1 MPVSWPGDCA
11 CRLRHAALMA
21 AVVSAPWSVAW
32 AQVKPPPKPPP
43 AMPGMP
49 GMGADSSKKKE
60 AATAAMDMPGMQGD
74 SMAMA
79 MPIPMPKGMPMIPG
93 LMGLTPPVTPFLPGA
108 GVDAAALPAAKPSK
122 MVPLRDGDTLDLT
135 AMLVRRTV
143 RGHTFVMYGFNGQVP
158 GPLIRVRQDATIT
171 VRFHNRIDLPST
183 VHWHGV
189 RLDNR
194 NDGVPDLTQKAV
206 EPGGD
211 FVYHVHFPDAGI
223 YWYHPHVREDIEQ
236 AMGLFGNMLV
246 DSPDPDYYSPVN
258 REQALVLDDLLVHGD
273 SLIPFGLEGPDYV
286 LMGRVGNV
294 LLVNGEAR
302 YALTASTGEVIRF
315 HFTNVSSSR
324 TYNVSFGGAPM
335 KVVASDV
342 SRFEREER
350 VTSVVLAPAERY
362 VVEVRFPRAGQYAL
376 VNAVQA
382 INHYKGEIE
391 PEVDTLGAI
400 TVNPTTATPDYGAQF
415 ATLRHNEAVT
425 RDVDR
430 YRPYFDKPPDK
441 RITLT
446 VQTNGLPLATVQ
458 FMTIDT
464 AYFAPVE
471 WVDGMPDMNWLST
484 SKQVR
489 WILRDDDTGRENM
502 DIDWHVPQGSVVKAP
517 DFQRSEVIPSDAA
530 PDPSAR
536 PADAGG
542 VAGRC
547 SHEEPRVEGHRHHP
561 GRVHGRPPHRR
572 VEPRGVD
579 APLPHRRA
587 PGCGDDGGVARGPGG
602 GERRS
607 IAGARWSGGCDSD
620 PARHRRRCRVTR
632 AASSG
637 IPARSGVAAR
647 RRDGLRGTLHGV
659 DVVATRGPR
668 SRRRR
673 THGDRGLARL
683 GRRARGRDLRHRVAS
698 DDREAP
704 EPGWGTRVARIRVE
718 PVRHAGRAWRR
729 VG

>member
-1 MPVSWPGDCA
+1 MIPVSRPGDIA
-11 CRLRHAALMA
+11 CRLRHAAIVA
-21 AVVSAPWSVAW
+21 AVVSAPWSVAL

-43 AMPGMP
+43 TMPGMPGMP

-60 AATAAMDMPGMQGD
+60 AVPDSMDMPGMQRGG
-74 SMAMA
+74 MAIP
-79 MPIPMPKGMPMIPG
+79 MPIPMPAGMPMIPG

-108 GVDAAALPAAKPSK
+108 GTDAAVLPMVKPSQ
-122 MVPLRDGDTLDLT
+122 MAQMHDGDTLDLT
-135 AMLVRRTV
+135 AMLVRRTI

-158 GPLIRVRQDATIT
+158 GPLIRVRQNATIT

-183 VHWHGV
+183 VHWHGI

-194 NDGVPDLTQKAV
+194 SDGVPDLTQKAV

-211 FVYHVHFPDAGI
+211 YVYTVHFPDAGI

-246 DSPDPDYYSPVN
+246 DSPDPDYYSPAN

-294 LLVNGEAR
+294 LLVNGETR
-302 YALTASTGEVIRF
+302 YTLSAKAGEVVRF
-315 HFTNVSSSR
+315 HLTNVSSSR
-324 TYNVSFGGAPM
+324 TWNVSFGGAPM

-350 VTSVVLAPAERY
+350 VSSVVLAPAERY

-391 PEVDTLGAI
+391 PEVDTLGII
-400 TVNPTTATPDYGAQF
+400 TVNPTPASPDYAQQF
-415 ATLRHNEAVT
+415 AALRHNEAVT

-430 YRPYFDKPPDK
+430 YRPCFDKAPDK

-446 VQTNGLPLATVQ
+446 VQTTGLPLATVQ

-471 WVDGMPDMNWLST
+471 WVDGMPLMNWLST
-484 SKQVR
+484 SRQVR

-502 DIDWHVPQGSVVKAP
+502 DIDWHVPQGSVVKLRIFNDP
-517 DFQRSEVIPSDAA
+517 KSFHPMQHPIHLHGQRMLVVS
-530 PDPSAR
+530 
-536 PADAGG
+536 
-542 VAGRC
+542 
-547 SHEEPRVEGHRHHP
+547 
-561 GRVHGRPPHRR
+561 
-572 VEPRGVD
+572 
-579 APLPHRRA
+579 
-587 PGCGDDGGVARGPGG
+587 
-602 GERRS
+602 
-607 IAGARWSGGCDSD
+607 
-620 PARHRRRCRVTR
+620 
-632 AASSG
+632 
-637 IPARSGVAAR
+637 
-647 RRDGLRGTLHGV
+647 RDGIATKNLVWKDTAIIPVGSTVDLLIDASNPGAWMLHCHIAEHLGAGMMAVLHV
-659 DVVATRGPR
+659 DPVTGK
-668 SRRRR
+668 
-673 THGDRGLARL
+673 G
-683 GRRARGRDLRHRVAS
+683 GR
-698 DDREAP
+698 
-704 EPGWGTRVARIRVE
+704 
-718 PVRHAGRAWRR
+718 
-729 VG
+729 